1 MRPALQGHNGMAAPP
16 DQDETMANPKR
27 EALWL
32 ALILV
37 LAALLRVW
45 YLAEVVKAPDFRALR
60 QDMEVQDYQARAMLS
75 GDWTPPPGRND
86 PEIDRTPYYRPPG
99 YPYYLAV
106 VYRLTGGSY
115 LAPRVLQTALGL
127 VGIALMFLLARR
139 LFGGGA
145 GLLTALLMA
154 THWALIYYE
163 GEVNDPSLF
172 VFLIPCIL
180 WAVVLWRTRFDE
192 RWAVIAGI
200 LIGCYAVMRPNI
212 LLFGPFLAAWMLWVA
227 RRAGRLP
234 RVPASWT
241 ALLCAT
247 LAVIAPV
254 TTRNWLVSGEFVPV
268 STYFGQNL
276 FIGNSAESDGFTPW
290 TPYLQ
295 KLEGTGQ
302 FSVWVYNNIVRG
314 LGREVGKE
322 NLTHSE
328 ASSIFARKALDHIR
342 AHPGH
347 ALRLTLRK
355 AVLFWSPREITGNKV
370 VEQDRRHY
378 APLKYL
384 PGFWLTGGLFLAGL
398 LTLGWDRLRG
408 RRCGDPELLAL
419 LLVFVLVYYVSF
431 LPFFVN
437 ARARHPLAGLFLL
450 LGAAALARA
459 LEALRGKRP
468 AAGLA
473 RLAVIGACLGLAA
486 VEWIPYQ
493 PDLAR
498 WHYDRADSWLTAGE
512 TDKAVPEAEAMLRE
526 AYSPYMPFRLGL
538 AFRAADRPA
547 LAARLLQAALDLDP
561 AGQPAP
567 YRQDLFFHTGAAQ
580 LAAGNLDAARAAFE
594 EALRLNP
601 RDVRTINDFGVLL
614 EKAGDAE
621 GARRRY
627 EEAAAL
633 NPGFAL
639 PWTNLAEM
647 ASRAGDHEG
656 AVRACGE
663 AIARKPGEPAF
674 HYNLARYLAAAGRR
688 DDAIAEYRAVL
699 ELKPED
705 ARAWNNLAL
714 LLAES
719 GNTEGAERCYRKAL
733 EHAPD
738 YILAR
743 ANLGNLLM
751 DTGRFAE
758 GVAVYEEGVALD
770 PANTELMNGLGW
782 RHDLAGNAD
791 EALRWYGRALETAP
805 RYARARLNRA
815 GLLLRLGR
823 PDEAERDARE
833 AVAAAPDAPQTHH
846 ALGEI
851 LAARGDTAGARAAFT
866 EALSLSPGF
875 DPSRAALDSLPPAPA
890 M

>member
-1 MRPALQGHNGMAAPP
+1 MSMASPP
-16 DQDETMANPKR
+16 DQDEATPGHRR

-37 LAALLRVW
+37 VAALLRVW
-45 YLAEVVKAPDFRALR
+45 YLAEVVRAPDFSALR

-99 YPYYLAV
+99 YPYFLAA
-106 VYRLTGGSY
+106 VYFFTGGSY
-115 LAPRVLQTALGL
+115 LAPRVLQMVLGL
-127 VGIALMFLLARR
+127 AGIALMHLLARR
-139 LFGGGA
+139 LFGVLA
-145 GLLTALLMA
+145 GLLTAALMG
-154 THWALIYYE
+154 TYWAFVYYE
-163 GEVNDPSLF
+163 GEVNDPALF
-172 VFLIPCIL
+172 VFLLPCIL
-180 WAVVLWRTRFDE
+180 WAAALWRDRFQA
-192 RWAVIAGI
+192 RWALLAGL
-200 LIGCYAVMRPNI
+200 LIGGYAIMRPNI
-212 LLFGPFLAAWMLWVA
+212 LLFGPFLAAWMLWA
-227 RRAGRLP
+227 AWRAGRLP
-234 RVPASWT
+234 RVPASWA

-254 TTRNWLVSGEFVPV
+254 TARNWLVSGEFVPV

-328 ASSIFARKALDHIR
+328 ASDLFARKALDHIR

-347 ALRLTLRK
+347 ALRLALRK

-370 VEQDRRHY
+370 VEYEKRHY
-378 APLKYL
+378 PPLKYL
-384 PGFWLTGGLFLAGL
+384 PGFWLPGGLFLAGL

-408 RRCGDPELLAL
+408 RKCGDPPLLAL
-419 LLVFVLVYYVSF
+419 LLVFVLVYYASF

-437 ARARHPLAGLFLL
+437 GRARHPLVGIFLL
-450 LGAAALARA
+450 LGAAAVVRA
-459 LEALRGKRP
+459 WDALRGGRF
-468 AAGLA
+468 AAGVG
-473 RLAVIGACLGLAA
+473 RLAVIAACLGLAA

-498 WHYDRADSWLTAGE
+498 WHYARADSWLTAGE
-512 TDKAVPEAEAMLRE
+512 VDKAAPEAEAMLGQ
-526 AYSPYMPFRLGL
+526 AYSPYMPFRLGR
-538 AFRAADRPA
+538 AFHQAGRHA
-547 LAARLLQAALDLDP
+547 LAARLFQAALDLDP
-561 AGQPAP
+561 ESQPAP
-567 YRQDLFFHTGAAQ
+567 YREDLFYHLGAA
-580 LAAGNLDAARAAFE
+580 LLEAGDHDGARAAIE

-601 RDVRTINDFGVLL
+601 EDVRALNDLGVLL
-614 EKAGDAE
+614 EKAGDTE

-633 NPGFAL
+633 QPAFAL
-639 PWTNLAEM
+639 PWTNLAEL
-647 ASRAGDHEG
+647 AARAGDFAG
-656 AVRACGE
+656 AVNICEE
-663 AIARKPGEPAF
+663 AAARQPEEPAF
-674 HYNLARYLAAAGRR
+674 RYNLARHLAAAGRS
-688 DDAIAEYRAVL
+688 DDAIAEYRRVL
-699 ELKPED
+699 DLDPDD

-719 GNTEGAERCYRKAL
+719 GNLEGAERCYRKAL

-738 YILAR
+738 FTLTLAR

-751 DTGRFAE
+751 DAGRFDE
-758 GVAVYEEGVALD
+758 GAAVYEEGVALD
-770 PANTELMNGLGW
+770 PANAELMNGLGW
-782 RHDLAGNAD
+782 RHDRAGNA
-791 EALRWYGRALETAP
+791 EKALHWYGRALETAP
-805 RYARARLNRA
+805 GYARARLNRA
-815 GLLLRLGR
+815 GLHLRAGR
-823 PDEAERDARE
+823 MDEAERDARE
-833 AVAAAPDAPQTHH
+833 AVAAAPNAPQTHH
-846 ALGEI
+846 ALGEV
-851 LAARGDTAGARAAFT
+851 LAARGDTAGARAAFGAAL
-866 EALSLSPGF
+866 ALSPDF
-875 DPSRAALDSLPPAPA
+875 APSRAALDALPPAPA